1 MSHPAAFLATLAAAG
16 IAPSDPAAIV
26 ADGQLHRFH
35 IDGDK
40 PGRRNGWAVLHLDGL
55 AAGAFGSWKHGIAGS
70 WCAKDRASLSPA
82 ERADHRRRIA
92 RAREQAQ
99 AARTRA
105 QAAAAARAARLWAQA
120 RPADVLH
127 PYRVQKA
134 VPLFSA
140 RQLGARLVLP
150 VADFAG
156 RLHSLQFIDGAGGK
170 KLLKDGRKRGHFIRV
185 AGRMPPAARVLICE
199 GWATGATLA
208 TLEPAALVL
217 AAIDAGNLGRLP
229 WAPASTGQQR
239 RSSSA
244 PMPIRSA
251 LPRPAPP
258 LSPPPHWWP
267 SPPFPPGR
275 RARTSTTWPTWP
287 GVRHERAPASAHAA
301 RYRRRLAGAGAAR

>member
-70 WCAKDRASLSPA
+70 WCAKDRASLTPA

-217 AAIDAGNLGRLP
+217 AAIDAGNLGAVAVGARQH
-229 WAPASTGQQR
+229 WPAAEIVVCADADPVGIAKAR
-239 RSSSA
+239 A
-244 PMPIRSA
+244 AAIAAAA
-251 LPRPAPP
+251 LVAIPA
-258 LSPPPHWWP
+258 
-267 SPPFPPGR
+267 FPAG
-275 RARTSTTWPTWP
+275 AEGSDFNDL
-287 GVRHERAPASAHAA
+287 AN
-301 RYRRRLAGAGAAR
+301 LAGGAA